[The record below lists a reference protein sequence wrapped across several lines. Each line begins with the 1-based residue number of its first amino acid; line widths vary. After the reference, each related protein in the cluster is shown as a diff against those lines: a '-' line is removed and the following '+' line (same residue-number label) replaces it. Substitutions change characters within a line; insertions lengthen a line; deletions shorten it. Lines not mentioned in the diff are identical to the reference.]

1 MSLITVFQTVASN
14 VQTVASNVSSL
25 YQKSAN
31 DESVLNTYDFYVK
44 SYLTQIRKSSESL
57 LKCAELVFNASQQL
71 SPPEFIKFCDAIRA
85 TKTFITKMKK
95 IHENKERIIAMS
107 DNQLTASYTVMY
119 ELSILS
125 DGELQTLKEENKL
138 NAETSIKDVNGA
150 KNKKPKSD
158 KEKTKKTT
166 KSVQIDAANENLK
179 KSQESSN
186 ATLDDAVKT
195 IENPPIPPVPASPAA
210 DKTMSEDK
218 KEFSPAVAEVI
229 RLFKELT
236 KDEQKVVFAEIQS
249 LELC

>member
-1 MSLITVFQTVASN
+1 MNVISVYQTVA
-14 VQTVASNVSSL
+14 ANVSSL

-31 DESVLNTYDFYVK
+31 DESVLKTYDFYVK
-44 SYLTQIRKSSESL
+44 SYLTQIRKSSEST
-57 LKCAELVFNASQQL
+57 LKCAELVFNANKQL
-71 SPPEFIKFCDAIRA
+71 SPDEFKKFCVAIRA
-85 TKTFITKMKK
+85 TPTFITKMKK

-125 DGELQTLKEENKL
+125 DEELTTLKEEKKL
-138 NAETSIKDVNGA
+138 NENTSIKDVNKA
-150 KNKKPKSD
+150 KTKKPKTKKPKSD
-158 KEKTKKTT
+158 
-166 KSVQIDAANENLK
+166 QIDAANENLK

-195 IENPPIPPVPASPAA
+195 IQNPPTPPVPASPAA

-236 KDEQKVVFAEIQS
+236 KDERTVALEEIQIIA
-249 LELC
+249 LFKNL

>member
-1 MSLITVFQTVASN
+1 MSIISVFQSVASN

-44 SYLTQIRKSSESL
+44 SYLTQIRKSSEST

-71 SPPEFIKFCDAIRA
+71 SNPEFKKFCDAIRA
-85 TKTFITKMKK
+85 TPTFITKMKK

-125 DGELQTLKEENKL
+125 DEELTTLKEEKKL
-138 NAETSIKDVNGA
+138 NENTSIKDVN
-150 KNKKPKSD
+150 KVKTKKPKSD
-158 KEKTKKTT
+158 
-166 KSVQIDAANENLK
+166 QIDAANENLK

-195 IENPPIPPVPASPAA
+195 IQNPPTPPVPASPAA

-218 KEFSPAVAEVI
+218 IEFSPAVAEVI

-236 KDEQKVVFAEIQS
+236 KDERTVALEEIQIIEMF
-249 LELC
+249 LNL

>member
-1 MSLITVFQTVASN
+1 MN
-14 VQTVASNVSSL
+14 VISMYQTVASNVSSL

-44 SYLTQIRKSSESL
+44 SYLTQIRKSAEST
-57 LKCAELVFNASQQL
+57 LKCAELVFNANKQL
-71 SPPEFIKFCDAIRA
+71 SPDEFKKFCDAIRA
-85 TKTFITKMKK
+85 TPTFITKMKK

-125 DGELQTLKEENKL
+125 DEELTTLKDENKL
-138 NAETSIKDVNGA
+138 NENTSIKDVNNVKTKKA
-150 KNKKPKSD
+150 KTKKPKSD
-158 KEKTKKTT
+158 
-166 KSVQIDAANENLK
+166 QIDAANENLK
-179 KSQESSN
+179 KSQESSI

-195 IENPPIPPVPASPAA
+195 IENPPTPPVPASPAA
-210 DKTMSEDK
+210 DKTMGKDN

-236 KDEQKVVFAEIQS
+236 KDEQKVALDEIQIIA
-249 LELC
+249 LFKNL